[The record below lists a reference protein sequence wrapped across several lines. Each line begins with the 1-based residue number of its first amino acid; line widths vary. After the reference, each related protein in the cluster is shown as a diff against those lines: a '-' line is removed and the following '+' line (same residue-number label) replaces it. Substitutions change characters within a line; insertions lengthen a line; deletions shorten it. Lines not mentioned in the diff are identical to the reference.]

1 MSVKISKIY
10 LDMDG
15 VICDFHKRYTELFGT
30 LPERDDKSKTF
41 HKNFDTFI
49 EVRSFATL
57 DMMPGAITLIRSL
70 EQMYE
75 EYGIVTEILSSTAS
89 PKRHD
94 DIKAQKEEWLLK
106 HGVTFKQNFGPGKQ
120 LKPQFAEHDAL
131 IIDDTVSVI
140 DGWRRAGGLA
150 IWHNNV
156 ASTMAMLKDWL

>member
-1 MSVKISKIY
+1 MSVKITKIY

-57 DMMPGAITLIRSL
+57 DMMPGAITLIRAL
-70 EQMYE
+70 EELYE
-75 EYGIVTEILSSTAS
+75 EYGVPTEILSSTAS
-89 PKRHD
+89 PKRHEA
-94 DIKAQKEEWLLK
+94 IMEQKQEWLQK
-106 HGVTFKQNFGPGKQ
+106 HNVTFKQNFVPGKQ
-120 LKPQFAEHDAL
+120 LKPEFAESHAI

-156 ASTMAMLKDWL
+156 PATLAMLKVWL